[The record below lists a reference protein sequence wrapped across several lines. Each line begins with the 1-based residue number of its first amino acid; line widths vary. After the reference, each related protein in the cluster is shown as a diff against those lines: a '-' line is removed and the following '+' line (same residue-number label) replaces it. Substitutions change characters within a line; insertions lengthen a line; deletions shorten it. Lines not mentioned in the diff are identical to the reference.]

1 MALKEYEYNGGTY
14 QLTEKDAERLGATP
28 VGEKAKTPANKA
40 RGAANK
46 ADKSAAKSPTGP
58 AEAPSGSDA
67 GDGAE

>member
-1 MALKEYEYNGGTY
+1 MALQEYEYNGGTY
-14 QLTEKDAERLGATP
+14 QLTEKDAQRLGATA

-46 ADKSAAKSPTGP
+46 AGKP
-58 AEAPSGSDA
+58 ATKTPADDAGSDA